1 MLRLSLISLL
11 LAFSASASADNF
23 DYNYLSL
30 GYGNTDFDGIGDGDG
45 FTLGGSYA
53 FNGKYHAFAR
63 YESAELASVI
73 DATRWQAGV
82 GYNRWLTERV
92 DLVARLSYEYV
103 EFDSGILTSVD
114 DTGFGLSV
122 GVRYRSSDK
131 LELSAAIKRTD
142 YSDFG
147 DDTGI
152 EVGALYKLTNI
163 YSLGVRAD
171 WGDDVNTFTLS
182 GRFYFGK

>member
-1 MLRLSLISLL
+1 MLRLSLITLV

-30 GYGNTDFDGIGDGDG
+30 GYGSTDFDGIGDGDG

-63 YESAELASVI
+63 YESTELTSAV
-73 DATRWQAGV
+73 DATRWQMGV
-82 GYNRWLTERV
+82 GYNKWLTDKV

-103 EFDSGILTSVD
+103 EFDNGILASND
-114 DTGFGLSV
+114 DTGYGLSV
-122 GVRYRSSDK
+122 GVRYKSSDK

-147 DDTGI
+147 DDTSL
-152 EVGALYKLTNI
+152 EVGALYKLNSS
-163 YSLGVRAD
+163 YALGLRAD
-171 WGDDVNTFTLS
+171 WGDDVNTFTLN

>member
-1 MLRLSLISLL
+1 M
-11 LAFSASASADNF
+11 
-23 DYNYLSL
+23 
-30 GYGNTDFDGIGDGDG
+30 
-45 FTLGGSYA
+45 
-53 FNGKYHAFAR
+53 
-63 YESAELASVI
+63 I

-82 GYNRWLTERV
+82 GYHRCLTERV

-103 EFDSGILTSVD
+103 DFASGILDSVD

-147 DDTGI
+147 DDTGL
-152 EVGALYKLTNI
+152 EVGALYKLTDI
-163 YSLGVRAD
+163 YSLGVRAA
-171 WGDDVNTFTLS
+171 WGDDVNMFTLN